1 MKQNLDGFVVE
12 STPVLDIKKQ
22 GLGTSTAASSKPPE
36 NWDSDRTEVYAD
48 VDASEAIASLVA
60 DNGESYPIT
69 TFPFVMGRGNECD
82 LVLNGKGV
90 SRRHAEIV
98 FQSGRFVV
106 NDLESLNGIKVNGYK
121 IARVILEENDI
132 IKLGEVALTFYS
144 GSSQNESSSEQPVV
158 KKSGSGLFAKRDE
171 PKADTDDTFGPSPL
185 KKMLTTTLMLMAVA
199 MLLAAGYLYFN
210 KTNRSGLMVA
220 GSSSA
225 GAPASA
231 NTSSGTNAPAMQGKI
246 NHSPEQSSS
255 SDSSAPPSANSIA
268 PPPSISMSAKKPV
281 EAKRAEAEPNVTDI
295 SDLASKQSVSKP
307 APEVVKKPV
316 SKPAPKP
323 VANLNREASSAVS
336 TAERLYLQGN
346 ANAAL
351 EQLRPYLNNSAVTG
365 TARSS
370 VVTANQ
376 DIGSL
381 SDQFNQA
388 QSAFAQGDKDLAF
401 SLWTDFMSRED
412 NLLSGRKSS
421 YTRSITTKV
430 MDEYVARGN
439 EASGKND
446 YHTAYENWQKALDI
460 GNSVAA
466 KIAIENQNNRAR
478 QLYRQAL
485 RLEYV
490 NAGKAKDMWREVT
503 QILPPGTEYHTKAS
517 AKLAWYDKWG
527 T

>member
-22 GLGTSTAASSKPPE
+22 GLGTSTAASSTSPG

-60 DNGESYPIT
+60 DNGETYPIT

-144 GSSQNESSSEQPVV
+144 GSNQEESTVDSPKV
-158 KKSGSGLFAKRDE
+158 KKGGSGLFAKREE
-171 PKADTDDTFGPSPL
+171 PKAAADDTFGPSPL
-185 KKMLTTTLMLMAVA
+185 KKMLTTTLMMMAVA
-199 MLLAAGYLYFN
+199 MLLAAGYLYYT
-210 KTNRSGLMVA
+210 KSNRSGLMVA
-220 GSSSA
+220 GSGS
-225 GAPASA
+225 GAAPISA
-231 NTSSGTNAPAMQGKI
+231 NANSRTNTPAMSGNVNAARQQAPVREAAP
-246 NHSPEQSSS
+246 SPDTST
-255 SDSSAPPSANSIA
+255 A
-268 PPPSISMSAKKPV
+268 PPPSISMSGRKPSSSNV
-281 EAKRAEAEPNVTDI
+281 TGAEAKVADI
-295 SDLASKQSVSKP
+295 AKLAPKQAAIEP
-307 APEVVKKPV
+307 APPEVKKPA
-316 SKPAPKP
+316 SKPAPKV
-323 VANLNREASSAVS
+323 VANLNSEASSAVVS
-336 TAERLYLQGN
+336 AERIYLQGN
-346 ANAAL
+346 ANGAL

-365 TARSS
+365 AARTR

-381 SDQFNQA
+381 TDQFNQA
-388 QSAFAQGDKDLAF
+388 QSAFSQGDKDLAF
-401 SLWTDFMSRED
+401 SLWTDFMAREE
-412 NLLSGRKSS
+412 NLFSGRKSS
-421 YTRSITTKV
+421 YTRSITAKV

-439 EASGKND
+439 EASGNND

-460 GNSVAA
+460 GDSVAA